1 LTRNFKFAIVAR
13 MTSWSAFKELQPDLA
28 EQGADLLYHFGV
40 GLAFLS
46 TVRRD
51 GGPRVH
57 PMCPLLSADGLYAFI
72 IPSPKQRDLH
82 RDGRYAMHSFPMEDN
97 EDAFSITGHAHAV
110 SDVAVRA
117 SLARQFVEER
127 TRFAVPDP
135 ASDHDLF
142 GFDIDAALLTR
153 TASHGDS
160 SPQHTIWHAPQAD
173 VTEGRTRACQVE
185 L

>member
-1 LTRNFKFAIVAR
+1 LTGSLQFAIVSC
-13 MTSWSAFKELQPDLA
+13 MTSWPDFKELQPDLA
-28 EQGADLLYHFGV
+28 TQGAGLLYHFGV

-46 TVRRD
+46 TIRPD

-57 PMCPLLSADGLYAFI
+57 PMCPLLSEDGLYAFI

-97 EDAFSITGHAHAV
+97 EDAFYLTGRARAI
-110 SDVAVRA
+110 SDVALRT

-127 TRFAVPDP
+127 TRFAVPEP

-142 GFDIDAALLTR
+142 GFDIGAVLLTR

-160 SPQHTIWHAPQAD
+160 APEHTVWHAPHADDQANPP
-173 VTEGRTRACQVE
+173 E
-185 L
+185 